1 MNGYRRRRK
10 EREKTFL
17 PQGSAQLIE
26 KAHFRQGNPR
36 KSKPFSLMDFARR
49 WPGFARFG

>member
-1 MNGYRRRRK
+1 MATAGDERRK
-10 EREKTFL
+10 KRLFCPRGQRT
-17 PQGSAQLIE
+17 IE